1 MYDVWLHQMLWEF
14 HIMSHLGELWQYLSA
29 GKQCTQS
36 RLMQYHCLPFSY
48 NCIKIA
54 ASKRSKKGQKQTSQY
69 FSRIS
74 EHIIQWGT
82 FDKIWGVWIAEETLY
97 QVFDMFSQLNRN
109 YRIRFPCH
117 NHCYGFLCIKPYEP
131 LKYIWGT
138 MLTHQTPWT
147 CYFS

>member
-1 MYDVWLHQMLWEF
+1 MLWEF
-14 HIMSHLGELWQYLSA
+14 HIISHLGELWEYLGA
-29 GKQCTQS
+29 GKQHTQS

-82 FDKIWGVWIAEETLY
+82 FDKI
-97 QVFDMFSQLNRN
+97 
-109 YRIRFPCH
+109 
-117 NHCYGFLCIKPYEP
+117 
-131 LKYIWGT
+131 
-138 MLTHQTPWT
+138 
-147 CYFS
+147 